1 MSEISKSG
9 SLLLSA
15 VLITKDAEAHLE
27 RVLKP
32 LSVCG
37 EIVILDSGS
46 ADRTREIAL
55 AHGARW
61 HEHPFDGYGPQKR
74 RAVSLAANDW
84 ILSVDADEVLD
95 EEGAAAIDAIP
106 WEQQDP
112 SSCWKISRRPFVG
125 RREIRYTHWVPD
137 PVVRIFHRG
146 RHSFSNATVHETVAS
161 SGPVHTLPG
170 SLLHY
175 SYRDLG
181 EVFRMDYHR
190 IKGARY
196 RASGRR
202 VAGPVLAVRASWR
215 FFYSYVVRR
224 GFLEGG
230 AGVIIAL
237 SGSVNSVMG
246 LAIASEEANEE
257 RR

>member
-1 MSEISKSG
+1 MSEIFKGG
-9 SLLLSA
+9 SLPLSA
-15 VLITKDAEAHLE
+15 VVITRDAEEHLE
-27 RVLKP
+27 RVLNP
-32 LSVCG
+32 LKVCG

-74 RAVSLAANDW
+74 RAVSFAANDW
-84 ILSVDADEVLD
+84 VLSVDADEVLD
-95 EEGAAAIDAIP
+95 EEAAAALAAIP

-112 SSCWKISRRPFVG
+112 SSCWRINRRPFIG
-125 RREIRYTHWVPD
+125 RREIRHTHWVPD

-146 RHSFSNATVHETVAS
+146 CHNFSAAPVHESVAS
-161 SGPVHTLPG
+161 TGPVFTLPG

-181 EVFRMDYHR
+181 EVFRMDHHR
-190 IKGARY
+190 IKGERY
-196 RASGRR
+196 RAAGRR
-202 VAGPVLAVRASWR
+202 ASGPTLVLRAGWR
-215 FFYSYVVRR
+215 FFYSYILRR

-230 AGVIIAL
+230 AGVVIAL
-237 SGSVNSVMG
+237 AGSVNSIMG
-246 LAIASEEANEE
+246 LALAGEKADEE